1 MKREVEI
8 YHIASRLQNNPTDEE
23 SERAAELLIELYR
36 ESTELELRLEKSSQD
51 YWSKQWLS

>member
-36 ESTELELRLEKSSQD
+36 ETTELELRLEKSSQD
-51 YWSKQWLS
+51 YWSKQ